1 MLADDNADAD
11 TKGQATAVTGEEILG
26 FGYLMQLAGADAA
39 IGSLWK
45 VDDGGTQILMS
56 AFYDALSRV
65 GLSKAAALQQAQQDL
80 IRMGDASD
88 RGGFELAQQ
97 VGLDP
102 NNLAHPF
109 YWAPFILIGN
119 GL

>member
-1 MLADDNADAD
+1 MA
-11 TKGQATAVTGEEILG
+11 
-26 FGYLMQLAGADAA
+26 
-39 IGSLWK
+39 SLWA
-45 VDDGGTQILMS
+45 VDDGGTQILMN
-56 AFYDALSRV
+56 AFYDGLIR
-65 GLSKAAALQQAQQDL
+65 GNLSKVEALRQAQLEL